1 MWTYLW
7 PPLAGDLSEGF
18 HVPSAQLGDW
28 VSAES
33 GMSMCASVVA
43 CERAFGSVHLPGGRL
58 LALAT
63 YSAECP
69 PGKVKNSTSLEATV
83 LWPVPAMRW

>member
-1 MWTYLW
+1 MLAFMWEGQRPGMWTYLW

-18 HVPSAQLGDW
+18 CVPSAQLGDW

-43 CERAFGSVHLPGGRL
+43 
-58 LALAT
+58 
-63 YSAECP
+63 
-69 PGKVKNSTSLEATV
+69 
-83 LWPVPAMRW
+83 